1 VAFDPEPTATMLNP
15 VAPGSIGRLEKAD
28 ADNGQ
33 EPKYIESVS
42 TANGQESR
50 LNMPRGLRT
59 RRFGTEVWRGSA
71 GMTLFG
77 PVRAG

>member
-1 VAFDPEPTATMLNP
+1 MAFDPEPTATMLNP

-42 TANGQESR
+42 IANGQQSR
-50 LNMPRGLRT
+50 LNMPRG
-59 RRFGTEVWRGSA
+59 G
-71 GMTLFG
+71 G
-77 PVRAG
+77 PGVLVMKSGGGVLG